1 MSAIHE
7 WFDSGRRAALGAL
20 LALGAALACAASG
33 AGTPRGA
40 GAFLGSWQ
48 FDPAKSSFHGAVP
61 YESAVYTFRDTHEG
75 VHVIAE
81 LHEAGRVLHFE
92 YVDRQDGTFVP
103 VTGNPFYD
111 SESTRWTDARTA
123 TRTERRAGH
132 VTGQTRM
139 TVSPDGQSLTA
150 VASRTLPDG
159 RLYESRIVW
168 NRRKP

>member
-1 MSAIHE
+1 VKYRRLESA
-7 WFDSGRRAALGAL
+7 WRTGAIVV
-20 LALGAALACAASG
+20 LALGAALVCAASA
-33 AGTPRGA
+33 AGRARGA

-48 FDPAKSSFHGAVP
+48 FDPAKSSFRGAIP
-61 YESAVYTFRDTHEG
+61 YESAVYTFRDTREG

-81 LHEAGRVLHFE
+81 IHEAGRVLHFE

-111 SESTRWTDARTA
+111 SESTSWTDARTA

-132 VTGQTRM
+132 VTGQTTM
-139 TVSPDGQSLTA
+139 TIAPDGKSLTA

-168 NRRKP
+168 NRREP